1 MSLYK
6 TYKNKKVLI
15 TGHTGFKGRW
25 LSLFLFK
32 LNANLLGVSS
42 ERNQLSKII
51 FNSIKQKM
59 IEKIIDIRNYKNI
72 KKIILTFR
80 PDYIFHL
87 AAQSIV
93 KKSFKNAP
101 LTWSTNLMGTL
112 NLLESLKHLNKRCN
126 VVIITSDK
134 CYKNLEKKSG
144 YKENDILGG
153 SDPYSASK
161 ASVEVLVNSYF
172 QSFFKH
178 KKKIRI
184 VTARAGNVVGGGD
197 FSKNRIIPDCIKSWQ
212 SDNKLILRNPNS
224 TRPWQH
230 VLEPLFGYLLLGKK
244 LNRNE
249 KFSGEPFNF
258 GPSVNK
264 NYTVLNIVKK
274 LKKYLPSIK
283 WKIKINDNINE
294 TKNLILQSRKAF
306 KHLQWKAILSIDEII
321 LYTTEWYKRFYFS
334 KKTIVNF
341 SISQINNYLKKLPRS

>member
-32 LNANLLGVSS
+32 FNANLLGLSL

-51 FNSIKQKM
+51 YNSIKKKM
-59 IEKIIDIRNYKNI
+59 IEKITDIRNFNNV
-72 KKIILTFR
+72 KKTILAFQ

-93 KKSFKNAP
+93 KKSFKEAP
-101 LTWSTNLMGTL
+101 LTWSTNLVGTL
-112 NLLESLKHLNKRCN
+112 NLLESLKYLNKNCN

-161 ASVEVLVNSYF
+161 ASVELLTNSYF
-172 QSFFKH
+172 ESFFKY

-197 FSKNRIIPDCIKSWQ
+197 FSKNRIIPDSIKSWH
-212 SDNKLILRNPNS
+212 SNYKVTLRNPDS

-230 VLEPLFGYLLLGKK
+230 VLEPLFGYLLLGDQ
-244 LNRNE
+244 LNRN
-249 KFSGEPFNF
+249 KKLSGESFNF
-258 GPSVNK
+258 GPSKNK
-264 NYTVLNIVKK
+264 KYTVLNIVKK
-274 LKKYLPSIK
+274 LKKYLPSLN
-283 WKIKINDNINE
+283 WKIKINNNINE
-294 TKNLILQSRKAF
+294 TKNLILQSGKAF
-306 KHLQWKAILSIDEII
+306 KYLEWKTILSIDEII
-321 LYTTEWYKRFYFS
+321 LYTAEWYKKFYFS

>member
-72 KKIILTFR
+72 KKIILTFQ

-112 NLLESLKHLNKRCN
+112 NLLESLRHLNKRCN

-144 YKENDILGG
+144 Y
-153 SDPYSASK
+153 
-161 ASVEVLVNSYF
+161 
-172 QSFFKH
+172 
-178 KKKIRI
+178 
-184 VTARAGNVVGGGD
+184 
-197 FSKNRIIPDCIKSWQ
+197 
-212 SDNKLILRNPNS
+212 
-224 TRPWQH
+224 
-230 VLEPLFGYLLLGKK
+230 
-244 LNRNE
+244 
-249 KFSGEPFNF
+249 
-258 GPSVNK
+258 
-264 NYTVLNIVKK
+264 
-274 LKKYLPSIK
+274 
-283 WKIKINDNINE
+283 
-294 TKNLILQSRKAF
+294 
-306 KHLQWKAILSIDEII
+306 
-321 LYTTEWYKRFYFS
+321 
-334 KKTIVNF
+334 
-341 SISQINNYLKKLPRS
+341 